1 MGYTSDGFATLLLT
15 MALSA
20 NREEYARPYS
30 TQEYYRLEKRVR
42 ESDIHSIGGL
52 MGVDISGL
60 MMRLDISEEEGY
72 RIFTLLNRGVQLGYT
87 IESFLMR
94 EVEVISRYDTEYPKR
109 LGRKMKDAAPPF
121 LYRTGNASL
130 IGGPAVSIVGISGV
144 KTTPEVRDG
153 IIAIVRK
160 ACELGFTVITGGELG
175 VSRIAANAVLEHGG
189 NLVDVLGGGLYDHL
203 ESEPIEA
210 LLKEN
215 RAAVI
220 SMEHP
225 EAMFTVSHAI
235 SRNKVIF
242 ALSDAAFICNTDN
255 KRGETDALHNRYC
268 NWIYAWTGYPANHT
282 LIGKGASPVQD
293 LRSFDIESMSRHWQG
308 SQSEQINMFDML

>member
-1 MGYTSDGFATLLLT
+1 MSYTSDGFATLLLT

-42 ESDIHSIGGL
+42 ESDLHTIGGL

-60 MMRLDISEEEGY
+60 MMRLDISEEEAY

-94 EVEVISRYDTEYPKR
+94 GVEVLSRYDEEYPKR
-109 LGRKMKDAAPPF
+109 LERRMKDSAPPF
-121 LYRTGNASL
+121 LYRTGNAKLVGS
-130 IGGPAVSIVGISGV
+130 PAVSIVGISGV

-153 IIAIVRK
+153 IVSVVRE
-160 ACELGFTVITGGELG
+160 ACRLGFTVITGGELG
-175 VSRIAANAVLEHGG
+175 VSRIAAAAVLENGG

-203 ESEPIEA
+203 ENETISA
-210 LLKEN
+210 LLKED
-215 RAAVI
+215 RATVI

-268 NWIYAWTGYPANHT
+268 NWIYAWTGYPANHA
-282 LIGKGASPVQD
+282 LIAKGASPVKD
-293 LRSFDIESMSRHWQG
+293 LRTFDVESMSRHWRG
-308 SQSEQINMFDML
+308 SQSEQMNMFDML